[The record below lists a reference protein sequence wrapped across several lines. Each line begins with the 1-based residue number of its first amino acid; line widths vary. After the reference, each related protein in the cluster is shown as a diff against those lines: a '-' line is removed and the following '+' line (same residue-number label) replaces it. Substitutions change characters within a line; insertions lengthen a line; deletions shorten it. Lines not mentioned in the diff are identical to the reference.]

1 MVYKQIATEAQTSSD
16 DLTKRMETNE
26 KNDLTTWKIL
36 QSPVEKSIQKFTDY
50 LYVHCQI
57 T

>member
-16 DLTKRMETNE
+16 DLTKKMETNE
-26 KNDLTTWKIL
+26 KNDLTAWKIL

>member
-16 DLTKRMETNE
+16 DLTKKMETNE

>member
-26 KNDLTTWKIL
+26 KNDLTTWNIL

>member
-1 MVYKQIATEAQTSSD
+1 MVYKQIATEAQASSD

-36 QSPVEKSIQKFTDY
+36 QSPAEKSI
-50 LYVHCQI
+50 
-57 T
+57 